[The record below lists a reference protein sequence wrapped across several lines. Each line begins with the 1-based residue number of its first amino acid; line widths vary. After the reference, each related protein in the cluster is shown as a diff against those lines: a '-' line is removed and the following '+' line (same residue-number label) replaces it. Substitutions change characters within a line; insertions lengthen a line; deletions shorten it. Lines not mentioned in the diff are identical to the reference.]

1 MSIRE
6 GIRRLLFGDPGPATP
21 VAVTP
26 KMVDV
31 WFVKIPEWMRQA
43 LIDESGSVRA
53 SLSIWTRAN
62 RVRMAEINCIGV
74 EFDPTGDREIFPWL
88 ISEDQGAEN
97 QQEHQ
102 QDTERAWWQAIA

>member
-6 GIRRLLFGDPGPATP
+6 GIRRLLFGDPPGRPA
-21 VAVTP
+21 VIP
-26 KMVDV
+26 KMITLNAPVDG

-53 SLSIWTRAN
+53 SLSKWTRAN

-88 ISEDQGAEN
+88 ISE
-97 QQEHQ
+97 Q